1 MKTSLLRPARRGFTL
16 IEVMVATAIMMVI
29 VLAVVTIAADTFK
42 AYDRAVADLTTQSEA
57 RGALDAME
65 NDFQTAVIRPDGRCW
80 MEVILPGATAPA
92 GVPKAVGN
100 LQPVDHPI
108 VMLFSAPPDRPRWSP
123 VATSP
128 RTAFKGDVCAV
139 AYRIGQRS
147 PFDAPGDPIQQV
159 YGVYRTIIDPEATFR
174 EALPVIFSST
184 PTVPTSPWNYWNA
197 QRTVPNYSVSATSGA
212 FQARNLIDNILAHT
226 MTSSYCWTLDDQ
238 NFIASNVVSMHLTF
252 WCKSSLPA
260 SSAVTGAMV
269 DPLKRPAELLRP
281 VVVGSL
287 DNYKFGPATYGGYL
301 GEYLTNTTYSNWDS
315 APLRF
320 ASLIPGGSAP
330 VTTAGTP
337 HPYDTYGAR
346 LRIFADRMYPDAL
359 GPNNVATATSLP
371 YLPYSV
377 KAVEVSLTILTP
389 EGSKELRSL
398 QKLTGLPTSATGG
411 LILPGT
417 QGANDYKRIVNQY
430 GRNYTRYIKLMA
442 NGG

>member
-1 MKTSLLRPARRGFTL
+1 MKKPLLRAARRGFTL
-16 IEVMVATAIMMVI
+16 IEVMVATAIMIII

-80 MEVILPGATAPA
+80 MEVVIPGSLTPA

-123 VATSP
+123 VASSP

-174 EALPVIFSST
+174 DALPIIFSST
-184 PTVPTSPWNYWNA
+184 PTVTKSPWDYWNGA
-197 QRTVPNYSVSATSGA
+197 RTVPNYSLTATSGG
-212 FQARNLIDNILAHT
+212 FQTRNLIDQALVQTGGA
-226 MTSSYCWTLDDQ
+226 TSNYCWTLDDQ
-238 NFIASNVVSMHLTF
+238 NFIASNVVSMHLVF
-252 WCKSSLPA
+252 WCTSSLPA
-260 SSAVTGAMV
+260 TSAVTGALV
-269 DPLKRPAELLRP
+269 DPVKRPASMLRP
-281 VVVGSL
+281 VVVGAT
-287 DNYKFGPATYGGYL
+287 DTFKFGPATYGGYF
-301 GEYLTNTTYSNWDS
+301 GEYLTNVSSSSVNL
-315 APLRF
+315 APIRY
-320 ASLIPGGSAP
+320 APSSGAPVP
-330 VTTAGTP
+330 VTTVSGT
-337 HPYDTYGAR
+337 HPYDIFGAR
-346 LRIFADRMYPDAL
+346 LRIFSDRMYPDAL
-359 GPNNVATATSLP
+359 NPPAPGAPASASLP
-371 YLPYSV
+371 YLPYSL

-389 EGSKELRSL
+389 EGSKELRAL
-398 QKLTGLPTSATGG
+398 QKLTASQGATG
-411 LILPGT
+411 IALPN
-417 QGANDYKRIVNQY
+417 AADYKRIVNQY

>member
-1 MKTSLLRPARRGFTL
+1 MKTSLLRAARRGFTL
-16 IEVMVATAIMMVI
+16 IEVMVATAIMLVI

-57 RGALDAME
+57 RGALDALE

-80 MEVILPGATAPA
+80 MEVILPGAATPT

-123 VATSP
+123 VATNP

-139 AYRIGQRS
+139 SYRIGQRS

-159 YGVYRTIIDPEATFR
+159 YGIYRTIIDPEATFR
-174 EALPVIFSST
+174 DALPIIFSST
-184 PTVPTSPWNYWNA
+184 PTTPTSPWNYWNGA
-197 QRTVPNYSVSATSGA
+197 RLVPNYSVSATSGG
-212 FQARNLIDNILAHT
+212 FQTRNLIDQGLVQTGGA
-226 MTSSYCWTLDDQ
+226 TSNYCWTLDDQ

-252 WCKSSLPA
+252 WCTSSLPA
-260 SSAVTGAMV
+260 SSTVTGALV
-269 DPLKRPAELLRP
+269 DPLKRPAEMLRP
-281 VVVGSL
+281 IVVGSA
-287 DNYKFGPATYGGYL
+287 DAYKFGPATYGGYL
-301 GEYLTNTTYSNWDS
+301 GEYVTGTSGATTNA
-315 APLRF
+315 APLRYGPPSG
-320 ASLIPGGSAP
+320 ASTLPVSG
-330 VTTAGTP
+330 VTTT
-337 HPYDTYGAR
+337 HPFDVYGAR
-346 LRIFADRMYPDAL
+346 LRIFSDRVYPDSL
-359 GPNNVATATSLP
+359 GPNNAATATSLP

-389 EGSKELRSL
+389 EGSKELRAL
-398 QKLTGLPTSATGG
+398 QKLTAAQSAQGLKIPSD
-411 LILPGT
+411 
-417 QGANDYKRIVNQY
+417 NDYKRIVNQY

>member
-1 MKTSLLRPARRGFTL
+1 MKTSLLRAARRGFTL
-16 IEVMVATAIMMVI
+16 IEVMVATAIMLVI

-57 RGALDAME
+57 RGALDALE

-80 MEVILPGATAPA
+80 MEVILPGATTPA

-123 VATSP
+123 VATNP

-139 AYRIGQRS
+139 SYRIGQRS

-159 YGVYRTIIDPEATFR
+159 YGIYRTIIDPEATFR
-174 EALPVIFSST
+174 DALPIIFSST
-184 PTVPTSPWNYWNA
+184 PTTPTSPWNYWNGA
-197 QRTVPNYSVSATSGA
+197 RLVPNYSVSATSGG
-212 FQARNLIDNILAHT
+212 FQTRNLIDQGLVQTGGA
-226 MTSSYCWTLDDQ
+226 TSNYCWTLDDQ

-252 WCKSSLPA
+252 WCTSSLPA
-260 SSAVTGAMV
+260 SSTVTGALV
-269 DPLKRPAELLRP
+269 DPLKRPAEMLRP
-281 VVVGSL
+281 IVVGSA
-287 DNYKFGPATYGGYL
+287 DAYKFGPATYGGYL
-301 GEYLTNTTYSNWDS
+301 GEYVTGTSGATTNA
-315 APLRF
+315 APLRYGPPSG
-320 ASLIPGGSAP
+320 ASTLPVSG
-330 VTTAGTP
+330 VTTT
-337 HPYDTYGAR
+337 HPFDVYGAR
-346 LRIFADRMYPDAL
+346 LRIFSDRVYPDSL
-359 GPNNVATATSLP
+359 GPNNAATATSLP

-389 EGSKELRSL
+389 EGSKELRAL
-398 QKLTGLPTSATGG
+398 QKLTAAQSAQGLKIPSD
-411 LILPGT
+411 
-417 QGANDYKRIVNQY
+417 NDYKRIVNQY

>member
-1 MKTSLLRPARRGFTL
+1 MKTSLLRSARRGFTL
-16 IEVMVATAIMMVI
+16 IEVMVATAIMLVI

-57 RGALDAME
+57 RGALDALE

-80 MEVILPGATAPA
+80 MEVILPGATTPT

-123 VATSP
+123 VATNP

-139 AYRIGQRS
+139 SYRIGQRS

-159 YGVYRTIIDPEATFR
+159 YGIYRTIIDPEATFR
-174 EALPVIFSST
+174 DALPIIFSST
-184 PTVPTSPWNYWNA
+184 PTTPTSPWNYWNGA
-197 QRTVPNYSVSATSGA
+197 RLVPNYSVSATSGG
-212 FQARNLIDNILAHT
+212 FQTRNLIDQGLVQTGGA
-226 MTSSYCWTLDDQ
+226 TSNYCWTLDDQ

-252 WCKSSLPA
+252 WCTSSLPA
-260 SSAVTGAMV
+260 SSTVTGALV
-269 DPLKRPAELLRP
+269 DPLKRPAEMLRP
-281 VVVGSL
+281 IVVGSA
-287 DNYKFGPATYGGYL
+287 DAYKFGPATYGGYL
-301 GEYLTNTTYSNWDS
+301 GEYVTGTSGATTNA
-315 APLRF
+315 APLRYGPPSG
-320 ASLIPGGSAP
+320 ASTLPVSG
-330 VTTAGTP
+330 VTTT
-337 HPYDTYGAR
+337 HPFDVYGAR
-346 LRIFADRMYPDAL
+346 LRIFSDRVYPDSL
-359 GPNNVATATSLP
+359 GPNNAATATSLP

-389 EGSKELRSL
+389 EGSKELRAL
-398 QKLTGLPTSATGG
+398 QKLTAAQSAQGLKIPSD
-411 LILPGT
+411 
-417 QGANDYKRIVNQY
+417 NDYKRIVNQY

>member
-1 MKTSLLRPARRGFTL
+1 MKTSLLRTARRGFTL
-16 IEVMVATAIMMVI
+16 IEVMVATAIMIVI

-80 MEVILPGATAPA
+80 MEVMLPGTSTPA

-123 VATSP
+123 VATTP

-174 EALPVIFSST
+174 DALPIIFSST
-184 PTVPTSPWNYWNA
+184 ATTPKSPWDYWNGA
-197 QRTVPNYSVSATSGA
+197 RLVPNYSVSATSGG
-212 FQARNLIDNILAHT
+212 FQTRNLIDQSLVQTGGA
-226 MTSSYCWTLDDQ
+226 TSNYCWTLDDQ

-260 SSAVTGAMV
+260 SSTVTGALV
-269 DPLKRPAELLRP
+269 DPLKRPAEMLRP
-281 VVVGSL
+281 VVVGSS
-287 DNYKFGPATYGGYL
+287 DTFKFGPSAYGGYI
-301 GEYLTNTTYSNWDS
+301 GEYVTNTTSSTTNA

-320 ASLIPGGSAP
+320 APPSGSPVP
-330 VTTAGTP
+330 VTAAGTP

-346 LRIFADRMYPDAL
+346 LRIFADRMYPDSL
-359 GPNNVATATSLP
+359 GPNNAATATSLP

-389 EGSKELRSL
+389 EGSKELRAL
-398 QKLTGLPTSATGG
+398 QKLTAAQGATG
-411 LILPGT
+411 IALPSV
-417 QGANDYKRIVNQY
+417 NDYKRIVNQY

>member
-1 MKTSLLRPARRGFTL
+1 MKTSLLRTARRGFTL
-16 IEVMVATAIMMVI
+16 IEVMVATAIMIVI

-80 MEVILPGATAPA
+80 MEVMLPGTSTPA

-123 VATSP
+123 VATTP

-174 EALPVIFSST
+174 DALPIIFSST
-184 PTVPTSPWNYWNA
+184 ATTPKSPWDYWNGA
-197 QRTVPNYSVSATSGA
+197 RLVPNYSVSASGG
-212 FQARNLIDNILAHT
+212 FQTRNLIDQSLVQTGGA
-226 MTSSYCWTLDDQ
+226 TSNYCWTLDDQ

-260 SSAVTGAMV
+260 SSTVTGALV
-269 DPLKRPAELLRP
+269 DPLKRPAEMLRP
-281 VVVGSL
+281 VVVGSS
-287 DNYKFGPATYGGYL
+287 DTFKFGPSAYGGYI
-301 GEYLTNTTYSNWDS
+301 GEYVTNTTSSTTNA

-320 ASLIPGGSAP
+320 APPSGSPVP
-330 VTTAGTP
+330 VTAAGTP

-346 LRIFADRMYPDAL
+346 LRIFADRMYPDSL
-359 GPNNVATATSLP
+359 GPNNAATATSLP

-389 EGSKELRSL
+389 EGSKELRAL
-398 QKLTGLPTSATGG
+398 QKLTAAQGATG
-411 LILPGT
+411 IALPSV
-417 QGANDYKRIVNQY
+417 NDYKRIVNQY

>member
-1 MKTSLLRPARRGFTL
+1 MKTSLLRAARRGFTL
-16 IEVMVATAIMMVI
+16 IEVMVATAIMLVI

-57 RGALDAME
+57 RGALDALE

-80 MEVILPGATAPA
+80 MEVILPGATTPT

-123 VATSP
+123 VATNP

-159 YGVYRTIIDPEATFR
+159 YGIYRTIIDPEATFR
-174 EALPVIFSST
+174 DALPIIFSST
-184 PTVPTSPWNYWNA
+184 PTTPTSPWNYWNGA
-197 QRTVPNYSVSATSGA
+197 RLVPNYSVSATSGG
-212 FQARNLIDNILAHT
+212 FQTRNLIDQGLVQTGGA
-226 MTSSYCWTLDDQ
+226 TSNYCWTLDDQ

-260 SSAVTGAMV
+260 SSTVTGALV
-269 DPLKRPAELLRP
+269 DPLKRPAEMLRP
-281 VVVGSL
+281 IVVGSA
-287 DNYKFGPATYGGYL
+287 DAYKFGPATYGGYL
-301 GEYLTNTTYSNWDS
+301 GEYVTGTSGATTNA
-315 APLRF
+315 APLRYGPPSG
-320 ASLIPGGSAP
+320 ASTLPVSG
-330 VTTAGTP
+330 VTTT
-337 HPYDTYGAR
+337 HPFDVYGAR
-346 LRIFADRMYPDAL
+346 LRIFSDRVYPDSL
-359 GPNNVATATSLP
+359 GPNNAATATSLP

-389 EGSKELRSL
+389 EGSKELRAL
-398 QKLTGLPTSATGG
+398 QKLTAAQSAQGLKIPSD
-411 LILPGT
+411 
-417 QGANDYKRIVNQY
+417 NDYKRIVNQY